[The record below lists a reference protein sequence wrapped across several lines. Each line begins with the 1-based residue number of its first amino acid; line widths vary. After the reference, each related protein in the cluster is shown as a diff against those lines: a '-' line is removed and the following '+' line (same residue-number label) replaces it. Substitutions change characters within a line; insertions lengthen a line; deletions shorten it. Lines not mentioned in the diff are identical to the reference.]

1 MGGRDIHD
9 ISTPRHCTRHRHD
22 GHIQRV
28 VLLITLVTVALV
40 AGWLLRRLPTTT
52 DQTAERAPVPV
63 VVAAVTARDVPH
75 VTRAIGTVQSLNSV
89 ILRARVDGVL
99 EQLLFDEGQRVEQGA
114 LMARIDDRALAAGLA
129 QARAE
134 AERSAAL
141 LHSATLDLERYANL
155 RQRNLVPQQT
165 FDQQRA
171 TVAQLA
177 AAVTANRAAIANAEV
192 QWSYTRIISPIGGRV
207 GLRHIDPGNL
217 IRATD
222 TQGLVSVI
230 QTDPIAILFA
240 LPQDGLPQIQALLRS
255 GRPIEVSASARAG
268 GAVLAQG
275 RLVLLDNQ
283 IDAATGT
290 VRLKAEFAN
299 ADERLWPGQFV
310 VVELATGR
318 SAGAIVIPVA
328 ALQRGLERP
337 FVYRVRNAQAEVA
350 PVTVD
355 YQDEVLAVI
364 GSGLAVGD
372 NVVTDGQSRLRAGA
386 PVTTVAPSA
395 PGDAR

>member
-9 ISTPRHCTRHRHD
+9 ISIPRTCTRHRHD
-22 GHIQRV
+22 GRIQRV

-40 AGWLLRRLPTTT
+40 AGWLLRRLPTTA
-52 DQTAERAPVPV
+52 QTAEHAPVPV

-89 ILRARVDGVL
+89 VLRARVDGVL
-99 EQLLFDEGQRVEQGA
+99 EQLLFDEGQQVEQGA

-192 QWSYTRIISPIGGRV
+192 QLSYTRITSPIRGRV

-240 LPQDGLPQIQALLRS
+240 LPQDRLPQIQALLRR
-255 GRPIEVSASARAG
+255 GRPIEVNASERAG

-318 SAGAIVIPVA
+318 SADVIVIPVA
-328 ALQRGLERP
+328 ALQRGVERP
-337 FVYRVRNAQAEVA
+337 FVYRVRNARAEVA

-355 YQDEVLAVI
+355 YQDDVLAVI
-364 GSGLAVGD
+364 GRGLAVGD
-372 NVVTDGQSRLRAGA
+372 AVVTDGQSRLRAGA